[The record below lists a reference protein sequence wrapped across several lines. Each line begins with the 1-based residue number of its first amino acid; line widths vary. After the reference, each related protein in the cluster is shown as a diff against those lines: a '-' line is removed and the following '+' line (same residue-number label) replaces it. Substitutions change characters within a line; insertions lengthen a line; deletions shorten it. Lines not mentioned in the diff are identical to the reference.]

1 MAVAHSTASTTEP
14 TKQRRG
20 RPPKRP
26 APACKA
32 GELPA
37 SIPNLDEAA
46 RRALQRA
53 LTLLE
58 KNAVYRVEVMS
69 STGRVRDY
77 LRIRLAHLEHE
88 EFHVLWLDSQNRLIA
103 SERLFSGTLSST
115 SVYPREVVKAALK
128 HNAAACILAHN
139 HPSGIPEPSSADL
152 MLTRN
157 LKSALA
163 VVDVRVL
170 DHFIVAGNASPLS
183 FAERGEL

>member
-20 RPPKRP
+20 RPPKRQ

-103 SERLFSGTLSST
+103 SDRLFSGTLSST
-115 SVYPREVVKAALK
+115 SVYPRVVVKAALK
-128 HNAAACILAHN
+128 HNAAACIIAHN
-139 HPSGIPEPSSADL
+139 HPSGIVEPSNADRV
-152 MLTRN
+152 LTN
-157 LKSALA
+157 TIKSALA
-163 VVDVRVL
+163 VIDVRVL
-170 DHFIVAGNASPLS
+170 DHFIVAGNAIPLS